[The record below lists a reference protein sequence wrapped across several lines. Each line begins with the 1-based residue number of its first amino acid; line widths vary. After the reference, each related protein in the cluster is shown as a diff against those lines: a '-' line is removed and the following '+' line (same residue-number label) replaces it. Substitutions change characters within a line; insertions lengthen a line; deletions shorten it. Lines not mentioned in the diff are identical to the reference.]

1 LKIKGFFSNLKSANK
16 AIEELKKEGF
26 KNAYLDANDHYIGN
40 RNVQTNLPGADG
52 AGSLSDLV
60 INSGS
65 NNIERD
71 EAPLAAANPMVS
83 GMGNFEEITDINCSV
98 VVETDGTNSTKAEE
112 IIKNMGGMTDDPNV
126 SRNKEISKADIDF
139 GEITKNTR
147 KY

>member
-1 LKIKGFFSNLKSANK
+1 MKIKGFFDNLKSANK
-16 AIEELKKEGF
+16 AIDELKKEGF
-26 KNAYLDANDHYIGN
+26 NNAYLDANDHYIGN
-40 RNVQTNLPGADG
+40 RNVQTNLPGTDG

-83 GMGNFEEITDINCSV
+83 GMGSFEEITDINCSV
-98 VVETDGTNSTKAEE
+98 IVETDRTTSAKAEE

-126 SRNKEISKADIDF
+126 SRNKAISKADIDF
-139 GEITKNTR
+139 GKITKNIK